1 MHRSVTILSSTRC
14 QNNRHM
20 LRFPLPHTM
29 LSFAAVQAEW
39 ANTLDRVQALCPV
52 LRMAEVVRPD
62 RFAYLEIAR
71 EHQDL
76 VPEIERILF
85 QNLLLRPLQRIE
97 DRGTI
102 EFQADW
108 LWNWRRSVPWSCE
121 RSTIARLLP
130 DAPEH
135 TYVYGYSL
143 VLVEG

>member
-1 MHRSVTILSSTRC
+1 
-14 QNNRHM
+14 M

-29 LSFAAVQAEW
+29 LPFAAVQAEW
-39 ANTLDRVQALCPV
+39 ANTLDRIQQLCPV

-62 RFAYLEIAR
+62 KFAYIEISNLH
-71 EHQDL
+71 EDL

-108 LWNWRRSVPWSCE
+108 LWNWRQRVPWTCQ

-130 DAPEH
+130 DAPQRSF
-135 TYVYGYSL
+135 VYGYSL